1 MVALFFIR
9 VRTRLERYCSKSVLL
24 NERKL
29 FEVRKRCLKVCST
42 IPLIREN
49 RFNPFD
55 FVALAISRFEL
66 SSHQNRMTLQNFLQK
81 AVLIEHRVVYSARNF
96 TNRQLLAKKK
106 TTRCL
111 FIEHCVAYRTSR
123 CLFWER
129 CCEIIL
135 FWCHQSS
142 KYSKVCQWYEAKR
155 IKSIFADK
163 VNSETRF
170 GAPLHFLNYFSFLQ

>member
-66 SSHQNRMTLQNFLQK
+66 SSHQNRMTLQNFLRK
-81 AVLIEHRVVYSARNF
+81 AVLNEHRVVYSARNF
-96 TNRQLLAKKK
+96 TNRQLLAKKNNAMFVYR
-106 TTRCL
+106 TLRCL
-111 FIEHCVAYRTSR
+111 SNIA
-123 CLFWER
+123 LL
-129 CCEIIL
+129 IL
-135 FWCHQSS
+135 RKMLRNH
-142 KYSKVCQWYEAKR
+142 
-155 IKSIFADK
+155 
-163 VNSETRF
+163 
-170 GAPLHFLNYFSFLQ
+170 SFLMSPKFEIQQGLPMVRSQTN